1 VTNVA
6 IGFFQEYRAERAME
20 SLRRLCSPVAKVIR
34 QKSSGRQSVS
44 IPTSNVTVGD
54 IVELR
59 TGQVV
64 PADLRLFSTTNLQID
79 ESLLTGESLTA
90 LKGTEIL
97 SRDSTDD
104 VPIGD
109 CFNIAYSGTIVTK
122 GDGRGIVYATGMNTE
137 IGKIGRILEK
147 NHTKRTTE
155 RRSSFRSRL
164 LILTK
169 KVLGLYNTSPL
180 QKKYLRTR

>member
-6 IGFFQEYRAERAME
+6 IGVFQEYRAERALD
-20 SLRRLCSPVAKVIR
+20 SLRRLCSPVANVIR

-44 IPTSNVTVGD
+44 IPTSSVTVGD

-64 PADLRLFSTTNLQID
+64 PADLRLFSSLNLQID

-90 LKGTEIL
+90 LKGTESL
-97 SRDSTDD
+97 SRDSIDD
-104 VPIGD
+104 VPIRD

-122 GDGRGIVYATGMNTE
+122 GEGRGIVYATGMNTE
-137 IGKIGRILEK
+137 IGQIGRTLDK
-147 NHTKRTTE
+147 NLSKRTSKK
-155 RRSSFRSRL
+155 RSSFRSRF
-164 LILTK
+164 LILAR
-169 KVLGLYNTSPL
+169 KVFGLYNISPL
-180 QKKYLRTR
+180 QKKY